1 MRIALIAAVARNG
14 VIGRGGAL
22 PWRLP
27 DELGW
32 FKERTLGK
40 PVIMGRR
47 TWESLRGALPG
58 RLNVVV
64 TRNGNYVARGAL
76 VAASLDD
83 ALARCAGAEE
93 AVVIGG
99 RDLYEAALPRADR
112 LYLTHVE
119 AEVDGDTRFPEVDLE
134 QWIAVESRAHA
145 ADELHAFAF
154 RMVVYER
161 RDAIA

>member
-64 TRNGNYVARGAL
+64 TRNENYVARGAL
-76 VAASLDD
+76 
-83 ALARCAGAEE
+83 
-93 AVVIGG
+93 
-99 RDLYEAALPRADR
+99 
-112 LYLTHVE
+112 
-119 AEVDGDTRFPEVDLE
+119 
-134 QWIAVESRAHA
+134 
-145 ADELHAFAF
+145 
-154 RMVVYER
+154 
-161 RDAIA
+161 

>member
-27 DELGW
+27 DELAW

-64 TRNGNYVARGAL
+64 TRNETYVAQGAL
-76 VAASLDD
+76 VVASLDD
-83 ALARCAGAEE
+83 ALARCGGAEE

-119 AEVDGDTRFPEVDLE
+119 AEVDGDTHFPEVDLSE
-134 QWIAVESRAHA
+134 WIALESRAHA
-145 ADELHAFAF
+145 ADERHAFAF
-154 RMVVYER
+154 
-161 RDAIA
+161 

>member
-64 TRNGNYVARGAL
+64 TRNENYVARGAL

-145 ADELHAFAF
+145 ADERHAFAF